1 MAKTKNFI
9 AEAYG
14 EARKFF
20 SFLEDPKYFPMIALA
35 LLVYIFF
42 GPQLLP
48 IYVIEFLNSGLVRMV
63 VLVIVAVLLAGSPS
77 LACLFLVAFIVTVLA
92 ARTTVF
98 DYFEDMKKEAKE
110 EAKKEM
116 KGENF
121 EDAPKSEE
129 KPTEEEED
137 PNAAM
142 PMENN
147 EKMPTMDMNETEMVE
162 EETTM
167 VEENFAN
174 RRPVQYQAGLVNAGD
189 FNYTSSCQASCGGAG
204 LPTQG
209 KSVDGPCNAVAAF
222 TPELN
227 AQGMNCPMGYTGPV
241 AGANF

>member
-1 MAKTKNFI
+1 MAKAKNFI
-9 AEAYG
+9 AESYN

-110 EAKKEM
+110 EGKEEAKKEM
-116 KGENF
+116 E
-121 EDAPKSEE
+121 EE
-129 KPTEEEED
+129 KKAEEMPAPEEA
-137 PNAAM
+137 NAAM
-142 PMENN
+142 PMEN
-147 EKMPTMDMNETEMVE
+147 EMTEEVAM
-162 EETTM
+162 T
-167 VEENFAN
+167 EENFAN

-189 FNYTSSCQASCGGAG
+189 FNYTSNCQASCGGAG

-241 AGANF
+241 SGANF